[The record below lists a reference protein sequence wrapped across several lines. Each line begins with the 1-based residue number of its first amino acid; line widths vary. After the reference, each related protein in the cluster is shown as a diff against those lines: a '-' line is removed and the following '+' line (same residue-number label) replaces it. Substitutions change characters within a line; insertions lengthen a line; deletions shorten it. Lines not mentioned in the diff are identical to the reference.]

1 MESSSDAVSDAAPSI
16 TLCMI
21 VRNEARDLPRCLASV
36 AGLVSEVIVVDTG
49 STDDTPA
56 IAEAH
61 GAILRRHGWGD
72 DFAEARNVALAH
84 ATGDWILHLDA
95 DEELEAPSRPRL
107 ETQLRESPADGLR
120 LRVRSLLPQQDPQRY
135 EDDWI
140 VRLFRRR
147 AGLRYQGRLHEQ
159 IRPAIERLGGR
170 VLDADLTI
178 LHHGYAQPTAQGTDR
193 RHRNL
198 ALLDRMLAAAPEDPY
213 LHYHRGLTL
222 HALGQH
228 AAAASA
234 LRQALALGAAELG
247 DGVRIRL
254 YRRLAQ
260 LALAAEEYP
269 AALQHAAA
277 GLARQPDDLLC
288 LWVAAL
294 ARMFQG
300 DVAEAQP
307 LFQRVRRS
315 PTLQPAWTRDLDAVL
330 AACEH
335 ALSKSR

>member
-1 MESSSDAVSDAAPSI
+1 MPLIS
-16 TLCMI
+16 LCLI

-36 AGLVSEVIVVDTG
+36 AGLVSELIVVDTG
-49 STDDTPA
+49 STDETPA
-56 IAEAH
+56 IAQAH
-61 GAILRRHGWGD
+61 GAILLRHRWAD

-95 DEELEAPSRPRL
+95 DEELEAASRPL
-107 ETQLRESPADGLR
+107 IHGLLCESPAAGLR
-120 LRVRSLLPQQDPQRY
+120 LRVRSLLPPQDPQQY

-140 VRLFRRR
+140 VRLFRRLP
-147 AGLRYQGRLHEQ
+147 GLRYQGRLHEQ
-159 IRPAIERLGGR
+159 IRPAIEQQGGR
-170 VLDADLTI
+170 ILDADLTI

-198 ALLDRMLAAAPEDPY
+198 AQLDRMLTAAPDDPY
-213 LHYHRGLTL
+213 LHYHRGATL

-228 AAAASA
+228 AAATAA
-234 LRQALALGAAELG
+234 LQHALALGAADLG

-269 AALQHAAA
+269 TALEHAAT
-277 GLARQPDDLLC
+277 GLAEQPDDLLC

-300 DVAEAQP
+300 HVTEALP
-307 LFQRVRRS
+307 LFQQVRRA
-315 PTLQPAWTRDLDAVL
+315 PTLQPAWGRDLDAVL
-330 AACEH
+330 AACEN
-335 ALSKSR
+335 ALQKSLRPIAEPDRT